1 MLMDLKEAIEKRH
14 SVRQYIKRPLSLE
27 IIEELKGKIQ
37 ECNQRSG
44 LHIQL
49 ITNEPQSFQSRLAH
63 YGQFEGVENYIALI
77 GKRSQDLE
85 ETCGYYGEH
94 LVLFAQQLGLNTCWV
109 ALTYKKMISCMQ
121 MNPDEKLVAVIVVG
135 YGKNQG
141 KLHRSKT
148 IKDVAE
154 GDEPF
159 PKWFQE
165 GVKYALLAPTALN
178 QQRFQLIYH
187 HHKVSIKAK
196 RGFYTKIDLGIVK
209 YHFEIGAG
217 KENFQWE

>member
-1 MLMDLKEAIEKRH
+1 MDLKEAIKKRH
-14 SVRQYIKRPLSLE
+14 SVRQYIKQPLSLE
-27 IIEELKGKIQ
+27 IIEVLKGKIQ
-37 ECNQRSG
+37 ECNQKSG

-49 ITNEPQSFQSRLAH
+49 ITNEPQSFQSRMAH

-135 YGKNQG
+135 YGK
-141 KLHRSKT
+141 
-148 IKDVAE
+148 IKESFIV
-154 GDEPF
+154 
-159 PKWFQE
+159 
-165 GVKYALLAPTALN
+165 VK
-178 QQRFQLIYH
+178 Q
-187 HHKVSIKAK
+187 
-196 RGFYTKIDLGIVK
+196 
-209 YHFEIGAG
+209 
-217 KENFQWE
+217 

>member
-37 ECNQRSG
+37 ECNQKSG

-49 ITNEPQSFQSRLAH
+49 ITNEPQSFQSRMAH
-63 YGQFEGVENYIALI
+63 YGQFEGVENYITLI

-85 ETCGYYGEH
+85 EKCGYYGEH

-135 YGKNQG
+135 YGENQG
-141 KLHRSKT
+141 KLHRSKAM
-148 IKDVAE
+148 KDVAK

-159 PKWFQE
+159 PKWFQA
-165 GVKYALLAPTALN
+165 GVQYALLAPTALN
-178 QQRFQLIYH
+178 QQRFQVLYN